1 MVLEISVFHDSSKE
15 VLLCKICNVHQVLQN
30 VQVNITPLASRGAL
44 VFSILDS
51 SPASHADCNMEQAER
66 NRLHWCRDPDRSEV
80 WVGECNGGQLFPGLL
95 VSLPSRLIL
104 SVAVSSRN
112 RLHIEMAYL

>member
-51 SPASHADCNMEQAER
+51 SPASHADCNMEQAEGIGCIGAVTR
-66 NRLHWCRDPDRSEV
+66 IGVRFG
-80 WVGECNGGQLFPGLL
+80 WVSVMEASCSQAS
-95 VSLPSRLIL
+95 SLACPP
-104 SVAVSSRN
+104 V
-112 RLHIEMAYL
+112 